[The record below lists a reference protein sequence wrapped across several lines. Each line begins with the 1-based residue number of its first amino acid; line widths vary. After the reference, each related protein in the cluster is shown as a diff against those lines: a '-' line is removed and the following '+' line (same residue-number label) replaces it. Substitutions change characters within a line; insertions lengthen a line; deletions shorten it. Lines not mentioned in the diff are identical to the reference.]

1 MRDLRLYECP
11 ENRSC
16 GRHRAGTAKGTE
28 IYGWAGFKLGLY
40 SMRSLFFTG
49 LRLDESP
56 EGQAPQLLTLGRT
69 FLSTRHETFNT
80 PFTATF
86 LKPLVHG
93 MNQTSGAELI
103 AFLLTKTSLPNAL

>member
-56 EGQAPQLLTLGRT
+56 EGQAPQLLTLGQT
-69 FLSTRHETFNT
+69 FLSTRHEALGALPANFQYSVYSH
-80 PFTATF
+80 F
-86 LKPLVHG
+86 LETTCPWHVP
-93 MNQTSGAELI
+93 NQRCRAYRLSAY
-103 AFLLTKTSLPNAL
+103 